1 MDWIPATSSATC
13 YSTSS
18 ITFLSRIRRLQNTGP
33 THRSRTR
40 AFYEMFTAWIGIMKR
55 QIVRHGFY
63 DAFGDL
69 FMALNPQ
76 RELQRQGQF
85 LTPEEIADL
94 CQRIV
99 AGHGRKVDALRPL
112 GWTSRSTSGSAGP
125 TLLLTSSFSTAKA
138 MTTTSGGAKHGGGFR
153 PCAITGRDRRQIRP
167 RRRPQGTK
175 RKRTIRYLTFK
186 M

>member
-1 MDWIPATSSATC
+1 MDRDHETADRPPRLLRCFRRPVHGAEPAAGATAAGPVPHAGRDRRPVPADRRRSWPESRCPPSA
-13 YSTSS
+13 
-18 ITFLSRIRRLQNTGP
+18 
-33 THRSRTR
+33 
-40 AFYEMFTAWIGIMKR
+40 
-55 QIVRHGFY
+55 
-63 DAFGDL
+63 
-69 FMALNPQ
+69 
-76 RELQRQGQF
+76 
-85 LTPEEIADL
+85 
-94 CQRIV
+94 
-99 AGHGRKVDALRPL
+99 